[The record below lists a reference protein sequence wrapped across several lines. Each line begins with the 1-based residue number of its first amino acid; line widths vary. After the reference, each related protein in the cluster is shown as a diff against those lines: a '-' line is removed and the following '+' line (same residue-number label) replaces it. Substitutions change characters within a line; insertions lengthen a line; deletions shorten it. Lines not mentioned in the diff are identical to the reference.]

1 MVGQFR
7 LFTQN
12 QLVSPKLHLKSTK
25 DAGVLQEDIEWGTDG
40 QQRGI
45 AGRYRLRREQ
55 RLLSAQ
61 DELSRS
67 VSHQEAMSATCLLE
81 MES

>member
-1 MVGQFR
+1 MVGQFH

-25 DAGVLQEDIEWGTDG
+25 DAGVLQEDIDWATDG
-40 QQRGI
+40 RQGWI

-55 RLLSAQ
+55 RPLFAQ

-67 VSHQEAMSATCLLE
+67 VSH
-81 MES
+81 

>member
-25 DAGVLQEDIEWGTDG
+25 DAGVLQEDIARDG

-55 RLLSAQ
+55 RPLSAQ
-61 DELSRS
+61 YELSRS

-81 MES
+81 KES